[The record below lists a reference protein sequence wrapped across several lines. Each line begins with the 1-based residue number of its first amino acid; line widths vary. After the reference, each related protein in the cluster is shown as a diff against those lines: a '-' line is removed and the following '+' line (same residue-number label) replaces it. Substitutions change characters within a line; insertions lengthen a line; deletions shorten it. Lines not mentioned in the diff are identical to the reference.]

1 MDEGKTTAG
10 PLKAHRLG
18 AARYQIPDPGM
29 PRSVDARS
37 AAVEVMTDLHR
48 VPAATVSETL
58 SLDDA
63 RRAMVLRGVRM
74 LFIVDD
80 QRAVTGLITATDLL
94 GEKPVTYAR
103 ERGVKAADLVVS
115 DIMTSVGSL
124 DAFSLMDVLNARV
137 GDVVEAL
144 RSLGRQHALVVESVD
159 TGAIPAIRGIFS
171 ASQIARQMGIPP
183 FGNELARTFAEI
195 EAAIG
200 A

>member
-1 MDEGKTTAG
+1 MDKVKGTGG
-10 PLKAHRLG
+10 PLKAHRMG
-18 AARYQIPDPGM
+18 AARYQIPEPGM
-29 PRSVDARS
+29 PRHVDAQS

-48 VPAATVSETL
+48 VPAATVSATF

-80 QRAVTGLITATDLL
+80 QRTVTGLITATDLL
-94 GEKPVTYAR
+94 GEKPITHAR
-103 ERGVKAADLVVS
+103 ERGVSAADLVVS
-115 DIMTSVGSL
+115 DIMTPVGSL
-124 DAFSLMDVLNARV
+124 DAFTLTDVLNAHV

-144 RSLGRQHALVVESVD
+144 RALGRQHALVVESVESGQ
-159 TGAIPAIRGIFS
+159 TPAIRGIFS

-183 FGNELARTFAEI
+183 FGDELARTFAEI

>member
-18 AARYQIPDPGM
+18 AARYQIPEPGM

-74 LFIVDD
+74 LFIVDS
-80 QRAVTGLITATDLL
+80 QRAVTGLITASDLL

-115 DIMTSVGSL
+115 DIMTPVHSI

-159 TGAIPAIRGIFS
+159 TGAVPAIRGIFS

>member
-18 AARYQIPDPGM
+18 AACYQIPEPGM

-74 LFIVDD
+74 LFIVDS
-80 QRAVTGLITATDLL
+80 QRAVTGLITASDLL

-115 DIMTSVGSL
+115 DIMTPVHSI

-159 TGAIPAIRGIFS
+159 TGAVPAIRGIFS

>member
-1 MDEGKTTAG
+1 MGERGSSTG

-18 AARYQIPDPGM
+18 AARYQIPEPGM
-29 PRSVDARS
+29 PRHVDARS
-37 AAVEVMTDLHR
+37 PAVEVMTDLHR
-48 VPAATVSETL
+48 VPAATVAGTF

-74 LFIVDD
+74 LFIIDD
-80 QRAVTGLITATDLL
+80 KRSVTGLVTATDLL
-94 GEKPVTYAR
+94 GEKPVTHAR

-115 DIMTSVGSL
+115 DIMTSVDSL
-124 DAFSLMDVLNARV
+124 DAFSLADVLNAQV

-144 RSLGRQHALVVESVD
+144 RALGRQHALVVESVD
-159 TGAIPAIRGIFS
+159 AGVLPAIRGIFS
-171 ASQIARQMGIPP
+171 ASQIARQMGIAP
-183 FGNELARTFAEI
+183 FGGELARTFAEI